1 MSKFR
6 GAGKWRTEG
15 PARTNT
21 GSSIRGEPSF
31 EWLQYI
37 FLIDSVLGKISA
49 PIPIP
54 DDEFP
59 IRTPGTGIAVPL
71 GTESTEPRL
80 RASIAAEL
88 DNTAMQTGIP
98 IAAVDQDVPVLPTP
112 DQAQPFREIHIR
124 RTNQPSS
131 QRDSGTS
138 VPSGSSM
145 GKPQRKKSSF
155 RSALG
160 RLFGKKSKNGGSSP
174 PEHGASGMRAGQHRS
189 VSLRLC

>member
-1 MSKFR
+1 VLENGDPK
-6 GAGKWRTEG
+6 AHQERT
-15 PARTNT
+15 PV
-21 GSSIRGEPSF
+21 
-31 EWLQYI
+31 LQYEVRHSSNG
-37 FLIDSVLGKISA
+37 FKTHFTTDSALGKISA

-59 IRTPGTGIAVPL
+59 IRSPGTGIAVPL
-71 GTESTEPRL
+71 GTDGVEAHL
-80 RASIAAEL
+80 RASIATEL
-88 DNTAMQTGIP
+88 DNTALQTGIP
-98 IAAVDQDVPVLPTP
+98 ILTTVDPKLPIQSTAG
-112 DQAQPFREIHIR
+112 QAQPFRELPVR

-160 RLFGKKSKNGGSSP
+160 RLFGKKSKNGGTSP
-174 PEHGASGMRAGQHRS
+174 PEQGAGGMKAGQHRS
-189 VSLRLC
+189 VSSTFSF